1 MPFVFLLLLLVSLQ
15 VIAQTQTKLPLA
27 RDAIKTSKAQMDLA
41 IKKAKERLLQVKQ
54 SQSKPDSLTQINSPR
69 ILTNNL
75 PPDALQS
82 ILSSAAGITGNQ
94 GPITILPPRI
104 VSPGQVSRYEKHP
117 NLALRKMNKRR
128 SSRRLPL
135 NLGMSQSYMNQGMP
149 ESYMNQ
155 GMPQPYMS
163 QGMPQPY
170 MNRGLSQP
178 YLNPGPGY
186 MDIGSN
192 GYSPLSFAMMRPD
205 SASMSPF
212 VPRNTPPPPIRIQL
226 QDPLQDYYKKDIM
239 SESEERVSTQK
250 TKSLEKTLKESIDEL
265 IETYSTTTISLSGV
279 LNAVGTKSKEVQ
291 EKRDAVKDGVKQI
304 EKEIEKM
311 RKRAVEE
318 RRMEQVASLLHGL
331 VGHSGN
337 EKSVVGEAKKSK
349 VELIE
354 KPKLEK
360 KIIDNETGDKTV
372 IQNTDALNQKVTDN
386 EKGDKTL
393 SEIPKLEK
401 QNLVDQSQKLN
412 PGVQN
417 LENNKGNSEAGQIPE
432 KKALTDQNEQN
443 PIGITAQKSTNHQ
456 ESEKL
461 GVEKE
466 VSTKLGQEKTVT
478 NKDNTIINKS
488 LKQKESRELGKRLNK
503 AKKENKIVGNLN
515 SKLSRRANEKK
526 LNLRKRKPNMKIN
539 LGYSNKKMR
548 VQAKKRKNSGLK
560 KEHKS
565 KIIKSLKKK
574 KVNLVKI

>member
-1 MPFVFLLLLLVSLQ
+1 MPFVFLLLLLVNLQ

-75 PPDALQS
+75 PHDALQS

-117 NLALRKMNKRR
+117 NLALKKMNKRR

-135 NLGMSQSYMNQGMP
+135 NLGMSQSYMNQDMAQ
-149 ESYMNQ
+149 S
-155 GMPQPYMS
+155 
-163 QGMPQPY
+163 Y

-239 SESEERVSTQK
+239 SESEERVSNQK

-291 EKRDAVKDGVKQI
+291 EKRNAVKEGVKQI

-318 RRMEQVASLLHGL
+318 KRMEQVTSLLHGL
-331 VGHSGN
+331 VEHSGN
-337 EKSVVGEAKKSK
+337 EKKEELFELPTLEELVTDNKSVISK
-349 VELIE
+349 QR
-354 KPKLEK
+354 
-360 KIIDNETGDKTV
+360 D
-372 IQNTDALNQKVTDN
+372 LNQKVTVNGKGYGKLDGKPTLEEQIIDN
-386 EKGDKTL
+386 KSFGKSVISKQRDLNQKVIGNELGDGNLT
-393 SEIPKLEK
+393 EEPKLN
-401 QNLVDQSQKLN
+401 QNLVDQT
-412 PGVQN
+412 QN
-417 LENNKGNSEAGQIPE
+417 HKSEINKGVPKNLKPE
-432 KKALTDQNEQN
+432 EPVIKKVNT
-443 PIGITAQKSTNHQ
+443 I
-456 ESEKL
+456 
-461 GVEKE
+461 
-466 VSTKLGQEKTVT
+466 T
-478 NKDNTIINKS
+478 NKP
-488 LKQKESRELGKRLNK
+488 LKEKQSRELGKISNK
-503 AKKENKIVGNLN
+503 TKKKNKIVADLK
-515 SKLSRRANEKK
+515 SKISRNVNEKKKK
-526 LNLRKRKPNMKIN
+526 LNLRKRKQNWNRN
-539 LGYSNKKMR
+539 LGHSKKKESSR
-548 VQAKKRKNSGLK
+548 NTKKNSVFK
-560 KEHKS
+560 KEQKRE
-565 KIIKSLKKK
+565 ILKSLKKK
-574 KVNLVKI
+574 KINLVKI